1 MAAALSADNEIC
13 VVHIV
18 ALAEQI
24 TMPIHASRQA
34 KVALQTSKKTGI
46 SAEYFNFS
54 DVFSS
59 NSVVELP
66 EYTKIN
72 NHFINLLDNKQPLYS
87 SIYSL
92 ELVELEMLKIYIETN
107 LASSFI
113 WPSKSLIGALILFV

>member
-1 MAAALSADNEIC
+1 MAAALSADNEISM
-13 VVHIV
+13 VHIA

-24 TMPIHASRQA
+24 TMPIHSSYQA
-34 KVALQTSKKTGI
+34 KVVSQTSKKTGI
-46 SAEYFNFS
+46 SAEYSNFS

-72 NHFINLLDNKQPLYS
+72 NHLINLLDNKQPLYS